1 MSENETQDSQSK
13 TSAEAIA
20 ALADADAGDLAAM
33 AAAISDADLEAAMND
48 APTRKRIL
56 DEIFG
61 RMAEHTDPA
70 QIKDVD
76 AVIHFRI
83 TDAPGGGDDG
93 GEDVYEAVIKDGT
106 VTVNDEPATEDPKLA
121 ISAGPVPFLKLVTGQ
136 ESGPAMFMKGQL
148 KVKGDLMFAT
158 RLTSFFKIPSAA

>member
-1 MSENETQDSQSK
+1 VSENQDSQSEA
-13 TSAEAIA
+13 SAEAIA

-33 AAAISDADLEAAMND
+33 AAAISDADMESAMND

-76 AVIHFRI
+76 AVVHFKI
-83 TDAPGGGDDG
+83 GDAPGGG
-93 GEDVYEAVIKDGT
+93 EDLYEAVIKDGT
-106 VTVNDEPATEDPKLA
+106 VTVNNEPTTEDPKLTIA
-121 ISAGPVPFLKLVTGQ
+121 TDPVPFLKLVTGQ
-136 ESGPAMFMKGQL
+136 ESGPAMFMKGKL
-148 KVKGDLMFAT
+148 KIQGDLMFAT